1 MSDAPVIV
9 VVGGGAGGLELV
21 TRLGRSLGKKGLAR
35 IILVDGHRYHL
46 WKPLLHELAAG
57 TIDPGSEAIR
67 YHLHALKNHFE
78 FVHARMVGLDRQAR
92 QLMLSAF
99 LGEGGVEL
107 LPERPLHYDHLVIAV
122 GSVCNDFGIPGI
134 KEHCLFLDTAAAAE
148 RLQSLLQA
156 YGMKANMA
164 QITGSNNPQDFHLN
178 VAIVGGGATG
188 VELSAELQNV
198 LLRAQQAGYK
208 LRADALDTT
217 LIETA
222 PRILQMLPESIS
234 SAATKG
240 LQDAG
245 VKVRTGVKVR
255 EATAQGFVTDQGE
268 LIEAELRIWSAGV
281 KCEDYMKGLGG
292 LETTGNNQLVMNA
305 DLRTS
310 RDSHIWALGDCAYVQ
325 MADGSVSPARAAA
338 AHQMASVV
346 YRNLHRV
353 LSGEPTQ
360 AYVYKE
366 MGSLINLSQYKTLGS
381 LIGLFSANPLLVE
394 GRIARLMYVSL
405 YRMHQAACFGIPRTI
420 LRILIDRLD
429 LLFKGGLKLH

>member
-1 MSDAPVIV
+1 MSDVPVIV

-21 TRLGRSLGKKGLAR
+21 TRLGRTLGKKGQAR

-67 YHLHALKNHFE
+67 YHLHALKNHYE
-78 FVHARMVGLDRQAR
+78 FVNARLIGLDRQSKN
-92 QLMLSAF
+92 LTLSAF
-99 LGEGGVEL
+99 LGEGGTEL
-107 LPERPLHYDHLVIAV
+107 LPERPLQYDHLVIAV
-122 GSVCNDFGIPGI
+122 GSVCNDFGIPGVRQ
-134 KEHCLFLDTAAAAE
+134 HCLFLDTAAAAE

-164 QITGSNNPQDFHLN
+164 HISGSQNQQDFHLR

-198 LLRAQQAGYK
+198 LLRASQAGYK
-208 LRADALDTT
+208 LRADALHTT

-234 SAATKG
+234 SAATSG
-240 LQDAG
+240 LQEAG

-268 LIEAELRIWSAGV
+268 LIEADLRIWSAGV
-281 KCEDYMKGLGG
+281 RCEDFMKDIGG
-292 LETTGNNQLVMNA
+292 LETTRNNQLVMNE

-310 RDSHIWALGDCAYVQ
+310 RDNSVWALGDCAFVQ
-325 MADGSVSPARAAA
+325 MKDGSVSPARAAA
-338 AHQMASVV
+338 AHQMATVV
-346 YRNLHRV
+346 YKNLCHV
-353 LSGEPTQ
+353 LAGEPTQ

-381 LIGLFSANPLLVE
+381 LISLFSANPLLVE

-405 YRMHQAACFGIPRTI
+405 YRMHQVACFGIPRTI